1 MRGMKSLNFTG
12 IKKSRGDPAKKSTM
26 REQMLFAV
34 PVTLQTTLI
43 RARD

>member
-12 IKKSRGDPAKKSTM
+12 IKKPGRPGKKSTM

-34 PVTLQTTLI
+34 PVTLQATLV